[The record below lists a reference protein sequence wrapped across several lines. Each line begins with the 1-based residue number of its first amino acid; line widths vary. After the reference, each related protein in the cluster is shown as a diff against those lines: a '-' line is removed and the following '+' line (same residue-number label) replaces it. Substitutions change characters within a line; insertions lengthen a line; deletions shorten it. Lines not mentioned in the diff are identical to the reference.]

1 MRTTDPLVVI
11 DSSEIR
17 EGKIDELKAAL
28 TQLVEFVEANEAEP
42 IAYSIYLDEDGSRM
56 TVMQIHPSSASMEF
70 HLRLAGPIFQKFT
83 DLLVLSRVDFYGTPS
98 DALLEQMRQKAGL
111 LGNAPVVVNELHA
124 GFARF
129 GTARPDDAARRDDG
143 LDLDAGVRS
152 R

>member
-17 EGKIDELKAAL
+17 EAKIDEVKAAL